1 MSLRN
6 SQARG
11 RPIPRDAFAAL
22 YRSSLLVAL
31 TFVVG
36 VVGYSVLGGEDYSVF
51 DAVYMT
57 VITLTTV
64 GYGEVIDLTN
74 NNVGRLFTTL
84 LLLGGVGAFLNFF
97 TSATAFVVEGHMQH
111 ILWSRRMAKAISK
124 LNDHTIVCG
133 GGSTGQHIIQE
144 LISTKRSFV
153 LVDTDEQRIIEL
165 FERFDQEF
173 PTVIGDAT
181 DDDCLMAGGIDRAS
195 GIVACLSND
204 KDNFIVTVSARL
216 LRPDIRIICRC
227 IDERVVSKIRKAGA
241 DSVVSPNRIGGL
253 RMVSELARPMAVSY
267 LDLMLREQKKNLR
280 VESVEVMEGS
290 EVADSCLGDLKDRKI
305 KDLLVLAFRKADSE
319 WHFAPEDETKIASGL
334 HIIFMAS
341 PAARIELQRL
351 TQG

>member
-1 MSLRN
+1 MNIRN
-6 SQARG
+6 TQARG
-11 RPIPRDAFAAL
+11 RPIPREAYAAL
-22 YRSSLLVAL
+22 YRSSLLVGL

-36 VVGYSVLGGEDYSVF
+36 VVGYSVLGGDKYSVF

-74 NNVGRLFTTL
+74 NTVGRLFTTL

-124 LNDHTIVCG
+124 LDNHTIVCG
-133 GGSTGQHIIQE
+133 GGVTGHHIIAE
-144 LISTKRSFV
+144 LLATKRPFV
-153 LVDTDEQRIIEL
+153 LIDTNEQRLAEL
-165 FERFDQEF
+165 CERFDTEF
-173 PTVIGDAT
+173 PAVIGDAT
-181 DDDCLMAGGIDRAS
+181 DDEWLLAAGIERAS

-253 RMVSELARPMAVSY
+253 RMISELARPMAVSY
-267 LDLMLREQKKNLR
+267 LDLMLRDQNKNLR
-280 VESVEVMEGS
+280 VESIQIKEGS
-290 EVADSCLGDLKDRKI
+290 ELEGKSLEQLQDRKI
-305 KDLLVLAFRKADSE
+305 KNLLVLAFREGDGD
-319 WHFAPEDETKIASGL
+319 WQFAPDEDTVMPAGL

-341 PAARIELQRL
+341 PEARIQLEGLAER
-351 TQG
+351 